1 MQSFPFSECLSFCM
15 NKDDSRWNE
24 MCSHPLN
31 PSGSTCQDKLLGMEE
46 CKSPFGIY
54 ELKIPVNKDLACEN
68 TGITDKNCKDLDVR
82 NPITR
87 SFEFAN
93 FRFPSFSFLLKISTN
108 VSISFLDSFAYS
120 SSDILLIYHSIV
132 SSIKNNT
139 FQTP

>member
-1 MQSFPFSECLSFCM
+1 M

-82 NPITR
+82 NSITR
-87 SFEFAN
+87 SFEFEQSLVSFSQLFIPFTDYYECLVFL
-93 FRFPSFSFLLKISTN
+93 FRF
-108 VSISFLDSFAYS
+108 
-120 SSDILLIYHSIV
+120 
-132 SSIKNNT
+132 KNNT

>member
-1 MQSFPFSECLSFCM
+1 M

-68 TGITDKNCKDLDVR
+68 TGITDKNCKDLDVW
-82 NPITR
+82 NSITR
-87 SFEFAN
+87 SFEFEKSLVTFSQLFIPFTDFYECLN
-93 FRFPSFSFLLKISTN
+93 FLSRFFRLFK
-108 VSISFLDSFAYS
+108 FG
-120 SSDILLIYHSIV
+120 HSV
-132 SSIKNNT
+132 DLPFYCELYQK
-139 FQTP
+139 

>member
-15 NKDDSRWNE
+15 SKDDSRWNE

-54 ELKIPVNKDLACEN
+54 ELKIPVNEDLACEN

-87 SFEFAN
+87 SFEFEKSLVT
-93 FRFPSFSFLLKISTN
+93 FSQLFIPFTDFYECLIFLSRFSRLFK
-108 VSISFLDSFAYS
+108 YG
-120 SSDILLIYHSIV
+120 HSV
-132 SSIKNNT
+132 DLPFYCELYQK
-139 FQTP
+139 

>member
-15 NKDDSRWNE
+15 SKDDSRWNE

-82 NPITR
+82 NSITR
-87 SFEFAN
+87 SLEFAN